1 LTKFIYMTRY
11 YKIKNQIITLFAVI
25 VPAFLSA
32 QENVGIGVPVP
43 QHKLHVEVNTGAFGA
58 RAIYGVNNHSGT
70 TSQQWGLFGEVKSTA
85 VANAGAGVFG
95 MATGVGT
102 TSAGVRGETGSA
114 VGRGVFGWAYSNT
127 GTNYGIYGITNSQDG
142 YAGYFS
148 GGRNYFSGNIGA
160 GILSPIRALH
170 VAGSDTLGSMIISA
184 NNTSINQH
192 AELIFSESS
201 TYSYGMYIYYDGVAN
216 KLQFFGKSTSTISG
230 PHMSIN
236 RDNGRVGIGTD
247 TPTRRLHVAST
258 GTTAPAYFEGEASGI
273 AGASVSALNTGGIAG
288 FFDATSTDA
297 SLVVRQNN
305 ASGSLIKA
313 FGANGGNHE
322 MILNNDGSMEFFNG
336 SHIRTIRIDPS
347 ESGTADAGQ
356 ITLYNSTGTTAT
368 IEIDGSY
375 NGVGRVTTN
384 ELQIT
389 GGSDIT
395 EPFSVA
401 FFKDM
406 KTGMVLSI
414 DDENPGELKVS
425 SEAYDRCVAG
435 IISGAGGVRPGLI
448 MGQKGTIADGD
459 VPVALSGRVYCWC
472 DASHGTIKPGD
483 LLTTSSTPGHAMK
496 ATDMSRTPGAVIG
509 KAMTSL
515 DEGQGLVLVL
525 VSLQ

>member
-1 LTKFIYMTRY
+1 MTRS

-25 VPAFLSA
+25 FPAFLSA
-32 QENVGIGVPVP
+32 QENVGIGVPAP
-43 QHKLHVEVNTGAFGA
+43 QHRLHVEVNTGNFGS
-58 RAIYGVNNHSGT
+58 RAIYGVNQHSGT
-70 TSQQWGLFGEVKSTA
+70 TSQQWGVFGEIKSTA
-85 VANAGAGVFG
+85 TANAGAGVIG

-114 VGRGVFGWAYSNT
+114 LGRGVFGWAYSAT
-127 GTNYGIYGITNSQDG
+127 GTNYGIYGLTNSQDG

-160 GILSPIRALH
+160 GVLSPIRALH
-170 VAGSDTLGSMIISA
+170 VAGSETLGSIIISG
-184 NNTSINQH
+184 NSESIDNH
-192 AELIFSESS
+192 AELIFSENR
-201 TYSYGMYIYYDGVAN
+201 TYTYGMYFYYDGVGN
-216 KLQFFGKSTSTISG
+216 KLQVFGKSLSNIYG
-230 PHMSIN
+230 PHVTILRNSGNMGLGI
-236 RDNGRVGIGTD
+236 DN
-247 TPTRRLHVAST
+247 PTRKLHVYTTGAG
-258 GTTAPAYFEGEASGI
+258 GTTLFEGSG
-273 AGASVSALNTGGIAG
+273 AGLNNATVRAFNSGGGVAG
-288 FFDATSTDA
+288 FFDATSADA

-322 MILNNDGSMEFFNG
+322 MILYNDGSMEFFNG

-347 ESGTADAGQ
+347 ESGTTDAGQ
-356 ITLYNSTGTTAT
+356 ITLYNSTGSTAT
-368 IEIDGSY
+368 IEIDGSF

-401 FFKDM
+401 FFEDM
-406 KTGMVLSI
+406 KAGMVLSI
-414 DDENPGELKVS
+414 DDENHGELKVS
-425 SEAYDRCVAG
+425 SEPYDRCVAG

-472 DASHGTIKPGD
+472 DASHGAIKPGD
-483 LLTTSSTPGHAMK
+483 LLTTSYTPGHAMK
-496 ATDMSRTPGAVIG
+496 ATDMSRAPGAVIG

-515 DEGQGLVLVL
+515 NEGQGLVLVL